1 VSCALGPLE
10 VGGVT
15 EQLLADHPAGFWRLG
30 DPAGSTTAA
39 DASGNGLGATVEPG
53 VSLGQAGAIS
63 GNTAAAFP
71 GTGPAVVV
79 PANAVLELSS
89 AVSVEA
95 WVRPTAAGQ
104 NGGIFEKTVGG
115 WVNSQYM
122 LMLEAGV
129 AKFRVKTAAGGLLPV
144 DGPILAI
151 GTWSHLVGTFDGA
164 TLRLYVN
171 GALAASA
178 AAQGPLASG
187 SGPSFV
193 GRLGQNLYPFQGSID
208 EVAVFSGALSSDR
221 VRAHYVGGS
230 VSVRVTATATAG
242 GTFRT
247 SASAGATQTDPD
259 LTNNTLNLDSTITAP
274 RADLVLTGSVAPEPA
289 SVGDTLTYQ
298 LAVNNIGPAR
308 ATGGTL
314 SVTLPA
320 DMTLGTATASQGS
333 CTPSGQSVSCALGA
347 IEVGGPTTQKQA
359 DLPRGFWRLGD
370 LAGSATAADA
380 SGNGLTAAVDPGVSL
395 GQPGALAGDTAATFN
410 GGGAAVVTPASPLLD
425 LSSAVSVEAW
435 VRPTAAGQNGGIF
448 EKTVSGWVNSQYMLM
463 LEAGVAKFR
472 VRTSAGALS
481 PVDGPVLP
489 INTWSH
495 LVGTFDGTTLRL
507 YVNGALAASAAATG
521 PLASGSGPAYL
532 GRLGQNLYPF
542 QGSIDEVAVFA
553 NALSAERVRAHYL
566 GGAVTVRVTATA
578 AAGGTLRTTAQAQ
591 ATEADPDQSN
601 NTLNLDSTIR

>member
-1 VSCALGPLE
+1 
-10 VGGVT
+10 
-15 EQLLADHPAGFWRLG
+15 
-30 DPAGSTTAA
+30 
-39 DASGNGLGATVEPG
+39 
-53 VSLGQAGAIS
+53 
-63 GNTAAAFP
+63 
-71 GTGPAVVV
+71 
-79 PANAVLELSS
+79 
-89 AVSVEA
+89 
-95 WVRPTAAGQ
+95 
-104 NGGIFEKTVGG
+104 
-115 WVNSQYM
+115 
-122 LMLEAGV
+122 MLEAGV
-129 AKFRVKTAAGGLLPV
+129 AKFRVKTAAGALLPV
-144 DGPILAI
+144 DGPTLAI
-151 GTWSHLVGTFDGA
+151 GTWSHLVGTFDGT

-187 SGPSFV
+187 SGPSYV

-221 VRAHYVGGS
+221 VRAHYIGGS
-230 VSVRVTATATAG
+230 VSVRVTATASAG
-242 GTFRT
+242 GSFRT

-274 RADLVLTGSVAPEPA
+274 RADLALTGSVAPEPA

-298 LAVNNIGPAR
+298 LAVNNMGPAR

-359 DLPRGFWRLGD
+359 DQPRGFWRLGD
-370 LAGSATAADA
+370 PAGSATAADA

-395 GQPGALAGDTAATFN
+395 GQPGVIAGDTAATFN

-553 NALSAERVRAHYL
+553 SALSAERVRAHYL

-591 ATEADPDQSN
+591 ASEADPDPSN